1 MLFTRNNPPLG
12 YYVYL
17 YLREDGTPY
26 YVGKGINTRAWNT
39 HRDIKNNKGVHT
51 PKDNTRIV
59 IIAHRLENAESFFLE
74 RKLIAKY
81 GRKDLGTGILRNKT
95 DGGEGISSSDMIRR
109 WNKEDSPYRK
119 TEYHSYVKGR
129 QKKLWSDPNST
140 YNSEEYRKKLSDS
153 IGKWKRSS
161 EGRKQNSELRSIIVW
176 VATDPDGVEYKFKN
190 LNQFCRERGLNK
202 TIMGNIAN
210 GHGKTHYGWGCR
222 KDQTST
228 NS

>member
-1 MLFTRNNPPLG
+1 
-12 YYVYL
+12 
-17 YLREDGTPY
+17 
-26 YVGKGINTRAWNT
+26 
-39 HRDIKNNKGVHT
+39 
-51 PKDNTRIV
+51 
-59 IIAHRLENAESFFLE
+59 
-74 RKLIAKY
+74 
-81 GRKDLGTGILRNKT
+81 
-95 DGGEGISSSDMIRR
+95 MIRR